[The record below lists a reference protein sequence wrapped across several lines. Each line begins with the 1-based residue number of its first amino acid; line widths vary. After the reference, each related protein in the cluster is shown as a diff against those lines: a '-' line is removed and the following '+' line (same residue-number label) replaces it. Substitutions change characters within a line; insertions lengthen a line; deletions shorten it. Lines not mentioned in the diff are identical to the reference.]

1 MDHPDLGNES
11 NSIRHKR
18 NSVGELLIMAW
29 DKNEVAVLGLVLI
42 IGAIL
47 VGIGK
52 MDPKIMEISIST
64 IVGYAAGRIFN
75 HAQGKE

>member
-1 MDHPDLGNES
+1 
-11 NSIRHKR
+11 
-18 NSVGELLIMAW
+18 MAW

>member
-1 MDHPDLGNES
+1 
-11 NSIRHKR
+11 
-18 NSVGELLIMAW
+18 MAW
-29 DKNEVAVLGLVLI
+29 DKNELTVLGVTMLIGAVLV
-42 IGAIL
+42 A
-47 VGIGK
+47 IGK